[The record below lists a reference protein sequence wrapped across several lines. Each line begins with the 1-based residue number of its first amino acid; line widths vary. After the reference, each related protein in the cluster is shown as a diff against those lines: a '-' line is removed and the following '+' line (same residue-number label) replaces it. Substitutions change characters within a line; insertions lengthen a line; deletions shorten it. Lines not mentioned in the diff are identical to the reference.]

1 MDSKQIARILI
12 NLQCDIDYLDGAEC
26 IETELEVQAE
36 LIERLKNFNDLNPL
50 YSLLEMV
57 AVMNEDT
64 RDFVGEMIA
73 FNKGV

>member
-12 NLQCDIDYLDGAEC
+12 NLQCDMDYLDGADC